1 MREYIVSARMN
12 ANQDDEMATLSKPK
26 IITLLQRLGELAA
39 ERQTE
44 IELLLLGGA
53 VMVLEYEHRLTTRDV
68 DVLIV
73 SPPETAIVRELVKQV
88 AAESDIPED
97 WLNDAAK
104 AYVRGW
110 SKGQTVFETSGIVV
124 KTPSPV
130 QLLAMKLCA
139 WRDDVDIGDARRLLE
154 ELTGAREEIW
164 NALAPY
170 LVPGYELKAQYA
182 FEDLWET
189 SHDKN

>member
-1 MREYIVSARMN
+1 
-12 ANQDDEMATLSKPK
+12 MATLSKPQ
-26 IITLLQRLGELAA
+26 IIALLQRLGELAV
-39 ERQTE
+39 ERRTE

-53 VMVLEYEHRLTTRDV
+53 AMVLEYEHRLSTRDV

-73 SPPETAIVRELVKQV
+73 SPQETAIVRELVKQV
-88 AAESDIPED
+88 ATESVIPED

-104 AYVRGW
+104 AYVQGW
-110 SKGQTVFETSGIVV
+110 SKGQTVFEAVGIVV

-139 WRDDVDIGDARRLLE
+139 WRDDVDIGDARRLLS
-154 ELTGAREEIW
+154 ELTGSREEIW
-164 NALAPY
+164 NALEPH
-170 LVPGYELKAQYA
+170 LMPGNELKAQYA
-182 FEDLWET
+182 FQDLWET